1 MSPADLEWKTK
12 RSNGDVSTVVH
23 PKGCP
28 VSSTTQCQVL
38 PKKKR
43 LRAFQGNLCHAWH
56 RVGNCI
62 NHPGTTDRNRKTD
75 SRTVGDGRGMATTEM
90 KTLLNVLGK
99 THMGGWRGQG
109 HNDSDLLSNMCLRVK
124 SKSKKEGEIG

>member
-1 MSPADLEWKTK
+1 MSSVTK
-12 RSNGDVSTVVH
+12 EKEAAGI
-23 PKGCP
+23 PGKP
-28 VSSTTQCQVL
+28 L
-38 PKKKR
+38 PC
-43 LRAFQGNLCHAWH
+43 LAE

-75 SRTVGDGRGMATTEM
+75 SRTVGDGRGTASTEM